1 MSPVKPTVTWMQWTH
16 STEFQQGKLRSA
28 SQENKIPNSE
38 KLCYLEKIKKG
49 DFQYF

>member
-1 MSPVKPTVTWMQWTH
+1 MQWTH

-38 KLCYLEKIKKG
+38 ELCYLEKIKKG
-49 DFQYF
+49 DFQDF